1 MTYWDADKI
10 NAGTKAHRRREAAKP
25 GPGVDQDDADGGAS
39 PEEMCDLA
47 SEFVRSSD
55 LWAYGKMLVL
65 VNSIVLQLEWFANSC
80 ACHRHVA
87 TVIRSFGFLYR
98 FRWKHMNSFHYS
110 SIGADC
116 PVRGCVGPELAAGD
130 FMAAFQRFREIAS
143 AEVLRLVADVFS
155 SVTLEDSQVCR

>member
-1 MTYWDADKI
+1 
-10 NAGTKAHRRREAAKP
+10 
-25 GPGVDQDDADGGAS
+25 
-39 PEEMCDLA
+39 MCGLA

-80 ACHRHVA
+80 ACHRHA
-87 TVIRSFGFLYR
+87 AKVIFLFLLYR
-98 FRWKHMNSFHYS
+98 TRRKHMNYFHDS

-143 AEVLRLVADVFS
+143 AEVLRLVADVSPQSRLKILCDFERGHQHLQYVFALKLGS
-155 SVTLEDSQVCR
+155 LSGASQPL